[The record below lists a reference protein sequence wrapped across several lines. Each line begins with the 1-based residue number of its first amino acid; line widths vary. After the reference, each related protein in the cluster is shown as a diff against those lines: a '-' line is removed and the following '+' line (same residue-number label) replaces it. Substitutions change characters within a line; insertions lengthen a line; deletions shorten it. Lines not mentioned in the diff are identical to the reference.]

1 MEKTISLLPFLESE
15 APRISLGFLADKEE
29 TGFEHSFPFLMPGK
43 DKPFTRLVKA
53 DLKFN
58 GSATSHSFFVL
69 VQKDTYPS
77 DSANLNPATN
87 ASLDNTWRDTIQ
99 FYAKSQGIFPVV
111 DRQTL
116 EPAQLSPLF
125 YCKKRS
131 QFFHP
136 PCPACG
142 QPLSLC
148 KDEKILED
156 ASLPSYQASLN
167 RYLFC
172 RTCHQSGR
180 EKVFYA
186 YGRDSL
192 DPFFVHDRFDLI
204 RHFGQMDPSQAR
216 DLPCAGCPE
225 HGACYTDGHK
235 ADVRLVPFS
244 FYPFYMLVFKA
255 SQINGIDFLS
265 MLSGAPVPPLVP
277 ETGSKARET
286 EPARYLFK
294 DDPCFWLELLVLKY
308 AFLEKILSTLKRR
321 KIEGM
326 SSNVYLNVDSIWVS
340 PRSEAGMMP
349 FFWDYE
355 LEILDLVTGNP
366 ADMFQASL
374 VGHQHINFIAQLW
387 LYTFLVNSTQSAD
400 SVFQAAGELMQ
411 APGLKGSP
419 PDLEALLK
427 SYPVFRPENIFW
439 APEPVP
445 MAETW
450 SDFWFQSLDFMRSV
464 LTQTDTSDFGPF
476 LDQCLAHARD
486 MLQKT
491 KSDLFSKG
499 GRTDLRD
506 AEPVE
511 PVVPAQRL
519 PENPPENQAAS
530 DKSRQAVA
538 GILKD
543 LRSRWAEESA
553 VQEPLEEDVVETI
566 VLSSSEDIKPA
577 ADFHE
582 APSQEVSPLTEDPV
596 PEVRDPEP
604 ASDFEQMEDTAAFH
618 HPDHG
623 TAPTGDFEDMQETV
637 ILDVSQTR
645 PEQAKP
651 EPESDFEDLDETV
664 IISPDAL
671 KPPQK

>member
-15 APRISLGFLADKEE
+15 APKISLGFLTDKEE
-29 TGFEHSFPFLMPGK
+29 PGGDHPFPFLIAGK

-77 DSANLNPATN
+77 DGASLNPATN
-87 ASLDNTWRDTIQ
+87 ASLDNAWRDTIQ
-99 FYAKSQGIFPVV
+99 FYAKSQGVFPVV
-111 DRQTL
+111 DRETL
-116 EPAQLSPLF
+116 APVQGSPLF
-125 YCKKRS
+125 FCKKQAR
-131 QFFHP
+131 FFHP

-172 RTCHQSGR
+172 STCHPSSR
-180 EKVFYA
+180 ETVFYA
-186 YGRDSL
+186 YGRGSH

-204 RHFGQMDPSQAR
+204 RHFGQMGGAH

-235 ADVRLVPFS
+235 ADARLVPFS
-244 FYPFYMLVFKA
+244 FYPFYMLVFRA

-265 MLSGAPVPPLVP
+265 MLSGAPAAPPGP
-277 ETGSKARET
+277 ETGSKSRET

-294 DDPCFWLELLVLKY
+294 DDPRFWLELLVLKY
-308 AFLEKILSTLKRR
+308 AFLEKILSALERR
-321 KIEGM
+321 RIEGM

-340 PRSEAGMMP
+340 PRSGAGIMP
-349 FFWDYE
+349 FFWDYG
-355 LEILDLVTGNP
+355 LEILDLVTGHP
-366 ADMFQASL
+366 ADMFQASR

-387 LYTFLVNSTQSAD
+387 LYTFLVNSTQPAD

-411 APGLKGSP
+411 APDRKDASK
-419 PDLEALLK
+419 DLNALLK

-439 APEPVP
+439 DPEPVP

-450 SDFWFQSLDFMRSV
+450 SDAWFQTIDFIISLM
-464 LTQTDTSDFGPF
+464 TKTDSSDFGPF

-491 KSDLFSKG
+491 RSDLFSKG

-511 PVVPAQRL
+511 PVVPAQGL

-530 DKSRQAVA
+530 DESRQAVA

-543 LRSRWAEESA
+543 LRSRWAAESTA
-553 VQEPLEEDVVETI
+553 QEPLEEDVVETI

-577 ADFHE
+577 ADLH
-582 APSQEVSPLTEDPV
+582 PSQGISPLPEDPV
-596 PEVRDPEP
+596 PEINDPEP

-623 TAPTGDFEDMQETV
+623 NSPPGDFEDMPETV
-637 ILDVSQTR
+637 ILDISQTR
-645 PEQAKP
+645 PEQAGP

-671 KPPQK
+671 KPPKK